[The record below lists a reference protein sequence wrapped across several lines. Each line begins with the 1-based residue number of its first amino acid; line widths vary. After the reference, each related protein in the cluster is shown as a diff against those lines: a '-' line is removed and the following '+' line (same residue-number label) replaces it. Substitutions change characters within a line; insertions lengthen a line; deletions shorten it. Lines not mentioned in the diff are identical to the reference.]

1 MTKEGYVSVFAEEF
15 CNPCPIKGKFSLKDV
30 PSSLVLALCG
40 ISVSHRGSGPN
51 CYKSE
56 TISILGQEGRQLPLP
71 NGGLKSEL
79 IGI

>member
-1 MTKEGYVSVFAEEF
+1 MSVFAEEF

-30 PSSLVLALCG
+30 PSSLVLTLCG

>member
-1 MTKEGYVSVFAEEF
+1 MCWCLLKNSVTRALS
-15 CNPCPIKGKFSLKDV
+15 KG
-30 PSSLVLALCG
+30 SSHLRMFTALVLTQCG
-40 ISVSHRGSGPN
+40 ISVSHRGSRPN

-71 NGGLKSEL
+71 NGVLKSKL